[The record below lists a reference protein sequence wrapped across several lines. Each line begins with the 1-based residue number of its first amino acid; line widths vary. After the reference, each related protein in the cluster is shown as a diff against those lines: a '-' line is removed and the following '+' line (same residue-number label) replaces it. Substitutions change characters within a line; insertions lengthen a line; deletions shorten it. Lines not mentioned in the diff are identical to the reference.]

1 MEKEREEK
9 HRQTWMTLNKKN
21 FIYIYKLEKYKVIKK
36 NKIQKQNKKNGCASK
51 VLAVGS
57 STELSSLL
65 WFSELLQVPTAS
77 EVDDL
82 LLP

>member
-1 MEKEREEK
+1 
-9 HRQTWMTLNKKN
+9 MTLKKKTL
-21 FIYIYKLEKYKVIKK
+21 YIYKLEKYKVIKK
-36 NKIQKQNKKNGCASK
+36 IERNTEGKKKYIENGCVSK

-65 WFSELLQVPTAS
+65 SFSELLQVPTAS